1 MAQIASF
8 YAGAMSEAR
17 DIELAPVAQRVGG
30 LDLVVV
36 GANDPE
42 AMIRHSD
49 ECRSRGIPFAADP
62 SQQLAFCDGPTIARL
77 IDGAEYLFTNEYES
91 HLACQKTGWSED
103 ELADRVRV
111 QVKTRGKDG
120 VTVRVRGEE
129 PVEVGI
135 AREVRKAD
143 PTGVGDAFRAGFLTG
158 LAVDLPVR
166 RCAELGSM
174 LATYVIETV
183 GTQEYVLGKER
194 FLERLAEAYGPES
207 AAEIGPHLSCP
218 RP

>member
-1 MAQIASF
+1 M
-8 YAGAMSEAR
+8 
-17 DIELAPVAQRVGG
+17 
-30 LDLVVV
+30 
-36 GANDPE
+36 
-42 AMIRHSD
+42 
-49 ECRSRGIPFAADP
+49 
-62 SQQLAFCDGPTIARL
+62 
-77 IDGAEYLFTNEYES
+77 
-91 HLACQKTGWSED
+91 
-103 ELADRVRV
+103 

-120 VTVRVRGEE
+120 VTVRVRGED
-129 PVEVGI
+129 PVEVGV

-158 LAVDLPVR
+158 LAVGLSVR

-194 FLERLAEAYGPES
+194 FLERLTEAYGPES
-207 AAEIGPHLSCP
+207 AAEIGPHITCP